1 MISEA
6 RSLIY
11 NLEYR
16 EPILYNGEI
25 EDSNQNYFTIRLADH
40 VQFYTF
46 NNKTDKAR
54 AVTSLGSQHFDT
66 LFDEERS
73 HVTASAWKI
82 HFAQF

>member
-54 AVTSLGSQHFDT
+54 AVTSLG
-66 LFDEERS
+66 EVPRGNICM
-73 HVTASAWKI
+73 KI

>member
-46 NNKTDKAR
+46 NNKTDKAW
-54 AVTSLGSQHFDT
+54 AVILLESHYFGPLENVTHVMDQNFDP
-66 LFDEERS
+66 FS
-73 HVTASAWKI
+73 
-82 HFAQF
+82 

>member
-54 AVTSLGSQHFDT
+54 AVIIFTQTSTIDVHQKPIF
-66 LFDEERS
+66 EPM
-73 HVTASAWKI
+73 
-82 HFAQF
+82 

>member
-54 AVTSLGSQHFDT
+54 AVIFVGQTSTIGVQPKSIFEQM
-66 LFDEERS
+66 
-73 HVTASAWKI
+73 
-82 HFAQF
+82 

>member
-54 AVTSLGSQHFDT
+54 AVTSL
-66 LFDEERS
+66 EEVPRDS
-73 HVTASAWKI
+73 ICMKI
-82 HFAQF
+82 RFVQF

>member
-54 AVTSLGSQHFDT
+54 AVIIFTQTSTIGVHQKSIF
-66 LFDEERS
+66 EPM
-73 HVTASAWKI
+73 
-82 HFAQF
+82 

>member
-46 NNKTDKAR
+46 NNKTDKAW
-54 AVTSLGSQHFDT
+54 AVRSLGEVPRDSICM
-66 LFDEERS
+66 
-73 HVTASAWKI
+73 KI
-82 HFAQF
+82 RFIQF

>member
-46 NNKTDKAR
+46 NNKTDKAW
-54 AVTSLGSQHFDT
+54 AVTSLGEVPRDSICM
-66 LFDEERS
+66 
-73 HVTASAWKI
+73 KI
-82 HFAQF
+82 HFPQF